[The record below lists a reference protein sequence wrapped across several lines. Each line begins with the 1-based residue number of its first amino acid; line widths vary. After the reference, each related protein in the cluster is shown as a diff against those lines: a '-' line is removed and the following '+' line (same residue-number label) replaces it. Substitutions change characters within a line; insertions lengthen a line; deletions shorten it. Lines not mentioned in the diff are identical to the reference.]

1 MLSLETSDI
10 RVAELQE
17 MMHCC
22 SSRKM
27 PEAETLDGSGKALPS
42 FPSCSE
48 WDLTFRSTFSR
59 LKWDEK
65 KANRIKRSP
74 GEWSL

>member
-27 PEAETLDGSGKALPS
+27 SEAETLDGSGKALPS

-65 KANRIKRSP
+65 KSKPYQEKP
-74 GEWSL
+74 G